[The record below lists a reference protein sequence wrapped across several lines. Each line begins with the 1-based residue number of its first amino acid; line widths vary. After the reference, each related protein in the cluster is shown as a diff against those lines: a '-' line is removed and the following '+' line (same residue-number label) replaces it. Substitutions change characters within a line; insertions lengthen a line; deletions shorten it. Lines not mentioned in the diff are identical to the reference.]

1 MITSSFDKNYGEA
14 IVAISQQ
21 QNSST
26 IEITIQE
33 GKYVDER
40 LQITFNTID
49 KIPLIITDPSVFI
62 GSEITLES
70 VPAFMQQYSDLK
82 AVQKKCKRLS
92 ELQYDLECFFRVVIK
107 LSANKDQNIDLR
119 FSEVLTDLSGTT
131 CLPTTSMEVRISGA
145 SRTDQYILEFQ
156 QKTWHFSLIVTI
168 LSVVATY
175 FTVAELKK
183 VHSSLEQLH
192 EAGQTETHGKRLSL
206 ITNCLI
212 CIWNMCYA
220 ISFFV
225 SAMYFKVRCLNDNQ
239 TIAYVRVLCCA
250 SFLVLYALL
259 RFSEQDAHFHK
270 SHLKPQ
276 CIFDIRRIE
285 VGTAP
290 VLRFLL

>member
-1 MITSSFDKNYGEA
+1 
-14 IVAISQQ
+14 
-21 QNSST
+21 
-26 IEITIQE
+26 
-33 GKYVDER
+33 
-40 LQITFNTID
+40 
-49 KIPLIITDPSVFI
+49 
-62 GSEITLES
+62 
-70 VPAFMQQYSDLK
+70 
-82 AVQKKCKRLS
+82 
-92 ELQYDLECFFRVVIK
+92 
-107 LSANKDQNIDLR
+107 
-119 FSEVLTDLSGTT
+119 
-131 CLPTTSMEVRISGA
+131 MEVRISGA

-259 RFSEQDAHFHK
+259 RFSE
-270 SHLKPQ
+270 
-276 CIFDIRRIE
+276 
-285 VGTAP
+285 
-290 VLRFLL
+290 